1 MLSESLRLQLSG
13 TGVAVVELE
22 PPSVRTALLPG
33 QEESEFAMPLV
44 AFVDEVVELIRTQ
57 PDATEIQVE
66 NVKFLRYG
74 EARGDYDHV
83 VATINHLD
91 PHGS

>member
-1 MLSESLRLQLSG
+1 MPKKVLAPVLMVLIG
-13 TGVAVVELE
+13 Y
-22 PPSVRTALLPG
+22 ALLPG
-33 QEESEFAMPLV
+33 QEDSEFAMPL
-44 AFVDEVVELIRTQ
+44 ADFVDEVTELIRTR

-66 NVKFLRYG
+66 NVRFLRYG

-91 PHGS
+91 PHGA